1 MVSKEI
7 INRVK
12 EYLKELALKNIT
24 ISKAFIYGSYAR
36 GTASEESDIDLMIIS
51 PLFDGNT
58 DEYAAAIW
66 LSNLRSN
73 YRIEP
78 IAVGEKRF
86 QTDDVSPLIAIVR
99 QEGIEITGTNPA

>member
-1 MVSKEI
+1 M
-7 INRVK
+7 
-12 EYLKELALKNIT
+12 L
-24 ISKAFIYGSYAR
+24 
-36 GTASEESDIDLMIIS
+36 IS

-58 DEYAAAIW
+58 DEYAAALW
-66 LSNLRSN
+66 LSTLRSN